1 MRMLLLAPPGAGKG
15 TQGARLAEHFG
26 VRHIAAGELFRE
38 HISRQSELG
47 RAAKAYV
54 DRGELVPDSLVLDLI
69 MPVVVAA
76 TAEGGYVLDGF
87 PRTMPQA
94 LAAAELGLRL
104 GVRFHAVV
112 YLDVAEDELVRRL
125 RRRAKEQGRADDTA
139 DVIRHRLRVFGEKTR
154 PLIEYYRSR
163 GILVSVD
170 GDQPVEEVTSDILR
184 ALSALPDA
192 DPHGPESDGGRE
204 QG

>member
-38 HISRQSELG
+38 HISRQSEIG

-54 DRGELVPDSLVLDLI
+54 DRGELVPDGLVLDLI

-139 DVIRHRLRVFGEKTR
+139 DVIRHRLRVFAEKTR

-170 GDQPVEEVTSDILR
+170 GDQPVDKVTSDILG

-192 DPHGPESDGGRE
+192 NPRS
-204 QG
+204 

>member
-1 MRMLLLAPPGAGKG
+1 MLLLAPPGAGKG

-38 HISRQSELG
+38 HISRQTEIG

-139 DVIRHRLRVFGEKTR
+139 DVIRHRLRVFAEKTR

-170 GDQPVEEVTSDILR
+170 GDQPVEEVTSGILG

-192 DPHGPESDGGRE
+192 NHRS
-204 QG
+204 

>member
-38 HISRQSELG
+38 HISRQSEIG

-54 DRGELVPDSLVLDLI
+54 DRGELVPDGLVLDLI

-125 RRRAKEQGRADDTA
+125 RRRTKEQGRADDTA
-139 DVIRHRLRVFGEKTR
+139 DVIRHRLRVFAEKTR

-170 GDQPVEEVTSDILR
+170 GDQPVDKVTSDILR

-192 DPHGPESDGGRE
+192 NPRS
-204 QG
+204 

>member
-38 HISRQSELG
+38 HISRQTEIG

-139 DVIRHRLRVFGEKTR
+139 DVIRHRLRVFAEKTR

-170 GDQPVEEVTSDILR
+170 GDQPVEEVTSGILG

-192 DPHGPESDGGRE
+192 NHRS
-204 QG
+204 

>member
-125 RRRAKEQGRADDTA
+125 RRRAEEQGRADDTA
-139 DVIRHRLRVFGEKTR
+139 DVIRHRLRVFAEKTR
-154 PLIEYYRSR
+154 PLIEYYRKR

-192 DPHGPESDGGRE
+192 DHGPESDGGRE